1 MSCLRAAIE
10 RTHYNDAEHALQ
22 RPGWCA
28 LVAIVAPRRAGAL
41 GRSAKLIGTTRSC
54 GISTLHRS
62 GAEDRRF
69 GHHDG
74 RQESVAAYRVS

>member
-28 LVAIVAPRRAGAL
+28 LVAIVAPRRP
-41 GRSAKLIGTTRSC
+41 GRRVVRLIGTTRSC

>member
-28 LVAIVAPRRAGAL
+28 LVAIVAPRRP
-41 GRSAKLIGTTRSC
+41 GRWIVRLIDTTRSC

-62 GAEDRRF
+62 GTEDRRF

-74 RQESVAAYRVS
+74 RQESVAA